1 VENKITKEQK
11 KLRNELFEK
20 QIEAERIE
28 AERARKEKELL
39 DARTTIV
46 AVDLNLFTS
55 ICKKALFLVNGD
67 NGRMEF
73 QFYTIDIKDL
83 CEGKIV
89 EKNYYDKIYKFAL
102 LPFEKVEI
110 VNTVRRSTL
119 FSQLADQL

>member
-1 VENKITKEQK
+1 MGNKITD
-11 KLRNELFEK
+11 EK
-20 QIEAERIE
+20 RIE
-28 AERARKEKELL
+28 AERAKKEKELL

-46 AVDLNLFTS
+46 AVDLSLFTS
-55 ICKKALFLVNGD
+55 ICKKALFLVNGE